1 MIEKKAKLKFLATSL
16 ASAQNLFKKTQTH
29 KLKQAFLKWQYNVS
43 IRKIAETAFNRVLE
57 INHRHSRARFK
68 TAVYLLKTILE
79 EYSI

>member
-16 ASAQNLFKKTQTH
+16 ASAQNLFKKLSTH

-68 TAVYLLKTILE
+68 TAVHLLKSIIE
-79 EYSI
+79 DYSI